1 MKVLILGNQYIA
13 VDIGA
18 SSGRLML
25 SGISDGKMTLKEVH
39 RFKNGFRKVD
49 GHDRWN
55 IDLLIEEICCG
66 LAKVRKMGI
75 EEVTLGIDTWA
86 VDYVL
91 VGSDGR
97 KLCDPVA
104 YRDGR
109 TRDAVAELTTRIPKK
124 EIYKKTGIQFQNFNT
139 LYQLYREDR
148 ELLKKTSMIMMIPDY
163 IGYVLTGNAVTEVTN
178 ASTTQMM
185 NLRHGLFDEDL
196 LHEAGVKEE
205 IFPPLV
211 EAGTELGIIKE
222 ELRLE
227 YDLPKTNVV
236 TVATHDT
243 ASAVAGTPGRGHDW
257 AFLSSG
263 TWSLLGAE
271 LNVPETGS
279 QAFNENY
286 TNEWGAYGTY
296 RFLKNI
302 MGMWIVQC
310 IHREYQG
317 RYTFSELADMAGKVS
332 PFRQF
337 IDVNDERFMN
347 PESMIDEIRNY
358 CRETGQEVPETP
370 GEIVMAVYSNLAM
383 FYADQLHKLERI
395 LEEKIEVL
403 NIVGGGSNVALLDQL
418 TADLSGVRVVAGPG
432 EATAIGNI
440 IVSMISEGDLK
451 NIEEGR
457 QLIEDSFEL
466 KEYVPSPGKYR
477 EIMEKYQKAT
487 GGNDND

>member
-1 MKVLILGNQYIA
+1 MSLSNHYIA

-25 SGISDGKMTLKEVH
+25 AEISGGKITLEEVH

-55 IDLLIEEICCG
+55 IDLLIGEICHG

-75 EEVTLGIDTWA
+75 EKVTLGIDTWA

-109 TRDAVAELTTRIPKK
+109 TKDAVEELTTKIPKR
-124 EIYKKTGIQFQNFNT
+124 EVYKKTGIQFQNFNT

-148 ELLKKTSMIMMIPDY
+148 ELLKKTGMIMMIPDY

-185 NLRHGLFDEDL
+185 NLRHGLFDEGL
-196 LHEAGVKEE
+196 LHEAGVMAEM
-205 IFPPLV
+205 FPPLV
-211 EAGTELGIIKE
+211 EAGTELGMIRE
-222 ELRLE
+222 DLRLE
-227 YDLPKTNVV
+227 YGLPETMVV

-243 ASAVAGTPGRGHDW
+243 ASA
-257 AFLSSG
+257 
-263 TWSLLGAE
+263 
-271 LNVPETGS
+271 
-279 QAFNENY
+279 
-286 TNEWGAYGTY
+286 
-296 RFLKNI
+296 
-302 MGMWIVQC
+302 
-310 IHREYQG
+310 
-317 RYTFSELADMAGKVS
+317 
-332 PFRQF
+332 
-337 IDVNDERFMN
+337 
-347 PESMIDEIRNY
+347 
-358 CRETGQEVPETP
+358 
-370 GEIVMAVYSNLAM
+370 
-383 FYADQLHKLERI
+383 
-395 LEEKIEVL
+395 
-403 NIVGGGSNVALLDQL
+403 
-418 TADLSGVRVVAGPG
+418 VAGPG

-451 NIEEGR
+451 NISEGR

-466 KEYVPSPGKYR
+466 KEYVPSPGKYSG
-477 EIMEKYQKAT
+477 IMEKYQKVT
-487 GGNDND
+487 GGK